1 MTSHNPRRLRRS
13 QLSSAIL
20 ATFLVSGM
28 AFAQDTS
35 GNTDDD
41 QDDNQPATS
50 QSQNLDK
57 IEVVGSRIKRAE
69 VEGPSPVTIITSDQ
83 IEREGFNTVYDAL
96 ETISQNTG
104 FGQNDFNAAGGFTP
118 NASVINLRGLGPG
131 RTLLLIN
138 GRRANDYPFPYN
150 GRSNFQNFNSIPAAA
165 VQRIE
170 ILAGGAS
177 AIYGSDAVAGVINV
191 VLKTNYEGN
200 LLKIKGQTSTQ
211 GGRDIGDL
219 QWVGGKTGDNWSVTY
234 AFESYNAEPLF
245 GYQRDFMDSA
255 ADNPAPPGVNG
266 AVGIN
271 GYQPPIGI
279 QIRRLNLNGTTNS
292 YVLPAGRDCSASSLY
307 RPHTY
312 VGSTATTMFPNGQP
326 LGPGCG
332 YDRFPAE
339 QTVANGNNDLSA
351 YIYGTY
357 NFSDNLEGW
366 ASLMAF
372 NSRGR
377 LGGGVEQWFG
387 GPQPN
392 GTIYSPNLG
401 FRHLPIRA
409 LTPESY
415 GGSEGTFQKFEENSY
430 DLAFGLRGT
439 IFDRFD
445 WDWTIGGAKY
455 QAIRDR
461 PRMTVTGATNYFL
474 GPRLGTTGVGPYTGL
489 VGVPN
494 GIPVYN
500 LNLDRFYGPISAAD
514 YASMSTLVHYN
525 GKSDN
530 ASTSLVFSGD
540 LFEMPAGPVGF
551 ATVLEAS
558 RQSYDLESDSRI
570 FPSVRE
576 IYNLTG
582 TGGGGKR
589 NRYAIGAEVNIPVF
603 SMLNVSLAGR
613 LDKYDDITEV
623 DDAKT
628 WGVGLEFRPFDNLL
642 IRGNYATSFKAPDMH
657 YVFSERS
664 GSFGGITDFY
674 RCFLNGI
681 AATACGGSGGTY
693 NYSAFTT
700 SEGQPGLR
708 EETGKSWTAGVVWD
722 ITDTLSVS
730 ADYYEIDLEDVVTVQ
745 AGGAILNAE
754 YGCLSGTGTYPNGAP
769 FPFAPGSAFCTETLS
784 RIDRDPLTNTITEIR
799 SGPINLA
806 SQGTKGIDATARYSL
821 TTDRFGS
828 FNTSLSWSHVLEQ
841 TQRASQGD
849 PILSYRDFNTNS
861 DYRSR
866 VRWSTSWRKGD
877 WDSTV
882 LMNRIGSF
890 PIWSPSNANVVSG
903 NIESRVGPQITWNMT
918 VGKKI
923 TEQLYVRANVNNVFD
938 RIAPRDQT
946 FNSYPYFW
954 QGYSPIGR
962 EIGLELSY
970 KFN

>member
-1 MTSHNPRRLRRS
+1 MTSRNPRRLRRS
-13 QLSSAIL
+13 QLTSAIL
-20 ATFLVSGM
+20 ATFLISGM
-28 AFAQDTS
+28 AFAQDS
-35 GNTDDD
+35 GNNEDD
-41 QDDNQPATS
+41 QDDNQQTS
-50 QSQNLDK
+50 SAQQQNLDK

-69 VEGPSPVTIITSDQ
+69 VEGPSPVTVITSDQ

-118 NASVINLRGLGPG
+118 NASVINLRGMGPG

-219 QWVGGKTGDNWSVTY
+219 QWVGGMTGDNWSLTY
-234 AFESYNAEPLF
+234 AFESYNAEPLW
-245 GYQRDFMDSA
+245 GWQRDFMDSA

-266 AVGIN
+266 STGVG

-279 QIRRLNLNGTTNS
+279 QLRRLSATGATLG
-292 YVLPAGRDCSASSLY
+292 YVMPAGRNCNGSEFY

-312 VGSTATTMFPNGQP
+312 TSTVSGATF
-326 LGPGCG
+326 GPGCG

-339 QTVANGNNDLSA
+339 QTIVNGNNDLSGYA
-351 YIYGTY
+351 YGTY
-357 NFSDNLEGW
+357 NFTDNLEGW
-366 ASLMAF
+366 ASVMAYH
-372 NSRGR
+372 SRSR
-377 LGGGVEQWFG
+377 LSGGVEQWFG

-392 GTIYSPNLG
+392 GTFYSPNLG
-401 FRHLPIRA
+401 IRAFPIRA

-430 DLAFGLRGT
+430 DVAIGLRGT
-439 IFDRFD
+439 IADRFD
-445 WDWTIGGAKY
+445 WDWSIGGAKY
-455 QAIRDR
+455 QALRER
-461 PRMTVTGATNYFL
+461 PRMTVTGATNYFM
-474 GPRLGTTGVGPYTGL
+474 GPRLGTTGTGPYTGL
-489 VGVPN
+489 VGIPN
-494 GIPVYN
+494 GLPVYN
-500 LNLDRFYGPISAAD
+500 LNLDRFFGPISAAD
-514 YASMSTLVHYN
+514 YASMSTLVKYN

-530 ASTSLVFSGD
+530 ASTSFVLSGD
-540 LFEMPAGPVGF
+540 LFELPAGPVGF

-558 RQSYDLESDSRI
+558 RQSYDLKADPRI
-570 FPSVRE
+570 FPAIRE

-589 NRYAIGAEVNIPVF
+589 NRYAVGAEVRIPVF
-603 SMLNVSLAGR
+603 SMLDVNLAGR
-613 LDKYDDITEV
+613 FDKYDDITDV
-623 DDAKT
+623 NDAKT
-628 WGVGLEFRPFDNLL
+628 WGAGLEFRPFDNLL
-642 IRGNYATSFKAPDMH
+642 IRGSYSTSFKAPDMH
-657 YVFSERS
+657 YVFAERS
-664 GSFGGITDFY
+664 GSFGAITDFY

-681 AATACGGSGGTY
+681 AATACSGAGGTY

-708 EETGKSWTAGVVWD
+708 EETGKSWTAGFVWD
-722 ITDTLSVS
+722 VTETLSVS

-745 AGGAILNAE
+745 SGGSILNAE

-769 FPFAPGSAFCTETLS
+769 FPFAPGSAFCAETLS
-784 RIDRDPLTNTITEIR
+784 RISRDPLTNALTEIR

-806 SQGTKGIDATARYSL
+806 FQGTKGIDATVSYRL
-821 TTDRFGS
+821 DTDRFGD
-828 FNTSLSWSHVLEQ
+828 FNTSLAWSHVLEQ
-841 TQRASQGD
+841 TQRASIGD

-877 WDSTV
+877 WDATV

-890 PIWSPSNANVVSG
+890 PIWNPSNTRFTSG
-903 NIESRVGPQITWNMT
+903 LLDSRVGPQITWNMT

-923 TEQLYVRANVNNVFD
+923 TDQLYVRANVNNVFD
-938 RIAPRDQT
+938 RIAPRDDT

>member
-1 MTSHNPRRLRRS
+1 MTSRNPRSLKRS
-13 QLSSAIL
+13 QLTSAIL
-20 ATFLVSGM
+20 ASFLISGM
-28 AFAQDTS
+28 ALAQDAS
-35 GNTDDD
+35 GSTDADKDKDD
-41 QDDNQPATS
+41 TRTTS
-50 QSQNLDK
+50 QQSGTLDK

-69 VEGPSPVTIITSDQ
+69 VEGPSPVTVITSEQ

-131 RTLLLIN
+131 RTLLLVN

-191 VLKTNYEGN
+191 VLKTNFEGN

-219 QWVGGKTGDNWSVTY
+219 QWIGGKTGDNWSVTY

-255 ADNPAPPGVNG
+255 RDNPAPPGVNG
-266 AVGIN
+266 SPGVG

-279 QIRRLNLNGTTNS
+279 QLRRLNTNGSVNS
-292 YVLPAGRDCSASSLY
+292 YILPAGRNCNASEFY

-312 VGSTATTMFPNGQP
+312 TSSVSGAT
-326 LGPGCG
+326 LGPACG
-332 YDRFPAE
+332 FDAFPAQ
-339 QTVANGNNDLSA
+339 QTVQNGNNDLSGYA
-351 YIYGTY
+351 YGTY
-357 NFSDNLEGW
+357 NFTDNLEGW
-366 ASLMAF
+366 ASVMAF
-372 NSRGR
+372 HSRSR
-377 LGGGVEQWFG
+377 LSGGVEQWFG

-392 GTIYSPNLG
+392 ASFYDPALG
-401 FRHLPIRA
+401 FRVLPIRA
-409 LTPESY
+409 LTPETY

-430 DLAFGLRGT
+430 DFAMGLRGT
-439 IFDRFD
+439 IADRFD
-445 WDWTIGGAKY
+445 WDWSIGGAKY

-461 PRMTVTGATNYFL
+461 PRMTVSGATAYFL
-474 GPRLGTTGVGPYTGL
+474 GPRLGTTSGIA
-489 VGVPN
+489 GVPN
-494 GIPVYN
+494 GLPIYN
-500 LNLDRFYGPISAAD
+500 LNLNRFYGPISAAD
-514 YASMSTLVHYN
+514 YASMSTMVHYN

-530 ASTSLVFSGD
+530 ASTTFVLSGD
-540 LFEMPAGPVGF
+540 LFELPAGPVGF
-551 ATVLEAS
+551 AAMVEAS
-558 RQSYDLESDSRI
+558 RQSYDLKSDRRI
-570 FPSVRE
+570 FPDVRE

-589 NRYAIGAEVNIPVF
+589 SRYAAGAEVRIPVF
-603 SMLNVSLAGR
+603 SMLDVNLAGR
-613 LDKYDDITEV
+613 FDKYDDITEV

-628 WGVGLEFRPFDNLL
+628 WGVGLEFRPFESLL

-664 GSFGGITDFY
+664 GSFGTITDFY
-674 RCFLNGI
+674 RCFQAGI
-681 AATACGGSGGTY
+681 NPNVCSGAGATY

-700 SEGQPGLR
+700 SQGQPSLR
-708 EETGKSWTAGVVWD
+708 EETGKSWSAGLVWD
-722 ITDTLSVS
+722 IGDSVSLS
-730 ADYYEIDLEDVVTVQ
+730 ADYYEIELEDVVTVQ
-745 AGGAILNAE
+745 
-754 YGCLSGTGTYPNGAP
+754 SGTSILEAELGCNTGRYPNGLP
-769 FPFAPGSAFCTETLS
+769 YPFALGSEFCNATLS
-784 RIDRDPLTNTITEIR
+784 RISRDPNTNAITEIR

-806 SQGTKGIDATARYSL
+806 FTGVKGIDATATYRL
-821 TTDRFGS
+821 TTDRFGDFS
-828 FNTSLSWSHVLEQ
+828 SSLSWSHTLEA
-841 TQRASQGD
+841 TQRDTPNAALRQT
-849 PILSYRDFNTNS
+849 RDLNATA

-866 VRWSTSWRKGD
+866 VRWSTNWKRGD
-877 WDSTV
+877 WDATV
-882 LMNRIGSF
+882 FMNRIGSF
-890 PIWSPSNANVVSG
+890 PIWNPANTNFTSG
-903 NIESRVGPQITWNMT
+903 RIGSRIGPQILWNMS

-923 TEQLYVRANVNNVFD
+923 TDALYVRANVNNVFD
-938 RIAPRDQT
+938 RIAPNDGT

-962 EIGLELSY
+962 EVGLELSY
-970 KFN
+970 KFD

>member
-1 MTSHNPRRLRRS
+1 MTSRNPQRLRRS
-13 QLSSAIL
+13 QLTSAIL
-20 ATFLVSGM
+20 ATFLISGM
-28 AFAQDTS
+28 AFAQDT
-35 GNTDDD
+35 GNNDDD
-41 QDDNQPATS
+41 QDDEQQSS
-50 QSQNLDK
+50 QQQSLDK

-69 VEGPSPVTIITSDQ
+69 VEGPSPVTIITAEQ

-104 FGQNDFNAAGGFTP
+104 FAQNDFNAAGGFTP

-191 VLKTNYEGN
+191 VLKTNFEGN
-200 LLKIKGQTSTQ
+200 EIRLKGQTSTQ

-245 GYQRDFMDSA
+245 GWQRDFMDSA
-255 ADNPAPPGVNG
+255 EDNPAPPGVNG
-266 AVGIN
+266 TPGIN

-279 QIRRLNLNGTTNS
+279 QLRRLNANGTTNS
-292 YVLPAGRDCSASSLY
+292 YIQPAGRDCSGSSFY

-312 VGSTATTMFPNGQP
+312 VGSTSTTLFPNGQP

-339 QTVANGNNDLSA
+339 QTVLNGNNDLSG
-351 YIYGTY
+351 YVYGTY
-357 NFSDNLEGW
+357 NFNDNLEGW
-366 ASLMAF
+366 ASVMAF
-372 NSRGR
+372 HSRSR

-392 GTIYSPNLG
+392 ATFYSPNVG
-401 FRHLPIRA
+401 FRVLPIRA

-439 IFDRFD
+439 IADRFD
-445 WDWTIGGAKY
+445 WDWSIGGAKY
-455 QAIRDR
+455 QALRER
-461 PRMTVTGATNYFL
+461 PRLTVSGTTNYFL

-494 GIPVYN
+494 GLPVYN
-500 LNLDRFYGPISAAD
+500 LNLDRFYGPITQAD
-514 YASMSTLVHYN
+514 YASMSTLVKYN
-525 GKSDN
+525 GKSEN
-530 ASTSLVFSGD
+530 ASTTFVLSGD

-551 ATVLEAS
+551 AAMAEAS
-558 RQSYDLESDSRI
+558 RQSYDLESDRRI
-570 FPSVRE
+570 LPDIRE

-589 NRYAIGAEVNIPVF
+589 NRYALGAELRIPVF
-603 SMLNVSLAGR
+603 SMLDLSLAGR
-613 LDKYDDITEV
+613 FDKYDDITQV

-628 WGVGLEFRPFDNLL
+628 WGAGLEFRPFENLL

-657 YVFSERS
+657 YVFAERG
-664 GSFGGITDFY
+664 GSFGAITDFY
-674 RCFLNGI
+674 RCFLAGI
-681 AATACGGSGGTY
+681 APSACGASGGTY
-693 NYSAFTT
+693 NYSAFTI
-700 SEGQPGLR
+700 SQGDPDLI
-708 EETGKSWTAGVVWD
+708 EETGKSWTAGIVWD
-722 ITDTLSVS
+722 ITDTLSIT
-730 ADYYEIDLEDVVTVQ
+730 ADYYEIDLENVVTVQ
-745 AGGAILNAE
+745 SGTAILNAE
-754 YGCLSGTGTYPNGAP
+754 YGCLSGTGRYPNGSV
-769 FPFAPGSAFCTETLS
+769 FPFAPDSAFCIETLS
-784 RIDRDPLTNTITEIR
+784 RIDRDPNTNALTEIR

-806 SQGTKGIDATARYSL
+806 FQGVKGIDATVSYAL
-821 TTDRFGS
+821 DTDRFGS
-828 FNTSLSWSHVLEQ
+828 FNTTLAWSHVLEQ
-841 TQRASQGD
+841 TQRASVGD
-849 PILSYRDFNTNS
+849 PVLSYRDFNSNA

-877 WDSTV
+877 WDATV

-890 PIWSPSNANVVSG
+890 PIWNPNNLNFVNG
-903 NIESRVGPQITWNMT
+903 RLDSRVGPHFIWNMT

-923 TEQLYVRANVNNVFD
+923 TDNLYIRANVNNVFD
-938 RIAPRDQT
+938 RIGPRDNT

-954 QGYSPIGR
+954 SGFSPVGR
-962 EIGLELSY
+962 EIGLEMRY